1 VSVSDP
7 WEDEGFGGENDWAA
21 ESVEKDVEKDV
32 EEDEL
37 LEDEELEDELDQADL
52 AELDDDGK

>member
-1 VSVSDP
+1 MSDP

-21 ESVEKDVEKDV
+21 ESVERDL

-37 LEDEELEDELDQADL
+37 LEDDELKPGDL
-52 AELDDDGK
+52 DEDYVEAGDDDEQ

>member
-1 VSVSDP
+1 MSVSDP

-21 ESVEKDVEKDV
+21 ESVEKDV